1 MAPATTGVASYSKT
15 LNALENGRMIDVVL
29 GNKLGVISDLATGEI
44 FTHAASVLSG
54 VPIGAGIG
62 AAVAGGLSRK
72 IGSIPEIASKA
83 ILGDIKGLTIQQ
95 LQKAA
100 ADPEL
105 MRLLMSKPSPEVAMN
120 LHKRLMAM
128 GLGIEQVHA
137 VENKPDQNRR
147 VRASGGR
154 ISTSSLGDKLV
165 LAAERAKKE
174 NSKATE
180 PLLNVNDESIAK
192 ALEIANRNL

>member
-1 MAPATTGVASYSKT
+1 MVK
-15 LNALENGRMIDVVL
+15 
-29 GNKLGVISDLATGEI
+29 
-44 FTHAASVLSG
+44 
-54 VPIGAGIG
+54 
-62 AAVAGGLSRK
+62 
-72 IGSIPEIASKA
+72 
-83 ILGDIKGLTIQQ
+83 
-95 LQKAA
+95 
-100 ADPEL
+100 DPVTA
-105 MRLLMSKPSPEVAMN
+105 RLLMSKPSPEAAMN
-120 LHKRLMAM
+120 FHKRLMAM

-165 LAAERAKKE
+165 LAAERSKKE